1 MNEIS
6 TIDFKHSP
14 DRLTS
19 AVSALD
25 DAAVVR
31 EPGIGQAL
39 KIVLGVTRPPR
50 LQDGT
55 HWLVGEE
62 VTDRVLT
69 VQLTLEINQSDEI
82 ITVSFL

>member
-1 MNEIS
+1 VNEIS
-6 TIDFKHSP
+6 TIDFMHSP

-25 DAAVVR
+25 HPAVVR
-31 EPGIGQAL
+31 ESSIGQAL
-39 KIVLGVTRPPR
+39 KIFLGVTRPTR